1 MIRSC
6 RGKCPGCPLYLFHCS
21 LLSLSDLIWVGWE
34 IYEVYRLHPSFISGC
49 TLIAWVG
56 GVSHSYVDRG
66 SNFQNF
72 QSCHPPSRIG
82 HDQNNST
89 NPLYLRK
96 YFCFCK
102 HCVTFNSSFDT
113 AFWLILSF
121 ISTKK
126 HVTIVWFIIF
136 VSYFSLLFYIPF
148 HEELVL
154 RGILTFKDPFNF
166 LIQLT
171 FTCQSTMWLSIA
183 LGSSKVFKSEC
194 LVLAQ
199 FWSQSDNCDWWTTV
213 HIVET
218 NIFVPYLPKMR
229 HLLALLFIGSRYTWG
244 PICGSQSL

>member
-1 MIRSC
+1 MGVAQWTQSWSAFFFHPFKGC
-6 RGKCPGCPLYLFHCS
+6 DQKLQGKMSRVPPYLFHCS

-72 QSCHPPSRIG
+72 QSCHPPSRMG

-136 VSYFSLLFYIPF
+136 VSWFSLWFSIPR
-148 HEELVL
+148 LVL
-154 RGILTFKDPFNF
+154 HASKALDIWTDLSF
-166 LIQLT
+166 LN
-171 FTCQSTMWLSIA
+171 A
-183 LGSSKVFKSEC
+183 VC
-194 LVLAQ
+194 L
-199 FWSQSDNCDWWTTV
+199 
-213 HIVET
+213 
-218 NIFVPYLPKMR
+218 R
-229 HLLALLFIGSRYTWG
+229 
-244 PICGSQSL
+244 

>member
-1 MIRSC
+1 MSRVPPLSIPLLL
-6 RGKCPGCPLYLFHCS
+6 GFTIGFDLGC
-21 LLSLSDLIWVGWE
+21 WE

-72 QSCHPPSRIG
+72 QSCHPPSRMG

-136 VSYFSLLFYIPF
+136 VSWFSFWFSIPR
-148 HEELVL
+148 LVL
-154 RGILTFKDPFNF
+154 HASKALDIWTDLSF
-166 LIQLT
+166 LN
-171 FTCQSTMWLSIA
+171 A
-183 LGSSKVFKSEC
+183 VC
-194 LVLAQ
+194 L
-199 FWSQSDNCDWWTTV
+199 
-213 HIVET
+213 
-218 NIFVPYLPKMR
+218 R
-229 HLLALLFIGSRYTWG
+229 
-244 PICGSQSL
+244 